1 MKKEILTTAMAAGMA
16 LTGSAHWGHGGCYG
30 WPAIGFGLLAGGLAA
45 RAYTDAVW
53 ASRGYVPYGY
63 GVAVAPVVYQ
73 TAPVVYQQPAQQVVY
88 QQPAPVVYPQQTPV
102 AQPVQQAPQPQE
114 IRIVV
119 DHQCSVQTS
128 VQTNLI
134 NAVQQQREQ

>member
-1 MKKEILTTAMAAGMA
+1 MKKEILSTALAAGMA

-88 QQPAPVVYPQQTPV
+88 QQPAPAVYPQQAPA
-102 AQPVQQAPQPQE
+102 AQPAPQPQE

-119 DHQCSVQTS
+119 DHQCAVQTS
-128 VQTNLI
+128 VTTNT
-134 NAVQQQREQ
+134 VQLQRQ

>member
-1 MKKEILTTAMAAGMA
+1 MKKELLTGALATTMA
-16 LTGSAHWGHGGCYG
+16 LTSSAHWGRGGCYG

-63 GVAVAPVVYQ
+63 GVAVAPTVVYPTTSVVYQ
-73 TAPVVYQQPAQQVVY
+73 QPAPVVYQQPAQQVVY
-88 QQPAPVVYPQQTPV
+88 PQQVQQPAPAV
-102 AQPVQQAPQPQE
+102 QPAPQPQE

-119 DHQCSVQTS
+119 DHQCAVQTS
-128 VQTNLI
+128 VTTNT
-134 NAVQQQREQ
+134 VQLQRQ